1 MIDPEEMIWY
11 SGTGIPHAFKNVV
24 EEIQTA
30 KKLNNSLE
38 LHVGTDSD
46 PNGKKYAIATG
57 IALRNPGHGAIY
69 FWSRSFLNSKS
80 AGNLGFRLEREVA
93 DSIIVAESLKKLLN
107 AQIKIVIHVD
117 CSVKLHHAS
126 GKYAKK
132 LTSYAAGM
140 GYQVKIKPDSWAASS
155 LADKH
160 AKSYVL
166 PDNERD

>member
-11 SGTGIPHAFKNVV
+11 SGTGIPYTFKRVV
-24 EEIQTA
+24 EEIQAA

-46 PNGKKYAIATG
+46 PNGKKCAIATG

-69 FWSRSFLNSKS
+69 FWSRSFLNDKL
-80 AGNLGFRLEREVA
+80 AHLIGFRLEREVA

-107 AQIKIVIHVD
+107 IQFKIIIHVD
-117 CSVKLHHAS
+117 CSIKWHHAS
-126 GKYAKK
+126 GKYAKR
-132 LTSYAAGM
+132 LTSYATGM